1 MADNL
6 NKIRELQDVL
16 KANSAEFG
24 KQKTL
29 IGETLSSY
37 TKLNSVAAQLKNNEA
52 ELSDLTDKQVEA
64 LKNKAAIALD
74 DLNTQAENV
83 RLKAKQLGGVKK
95 LNKEERALLTAKKRG
110 FKFEQDILDTAKR
123 QVAERKKLNKQL
135 GVAGGVMK
143 GIAKIPILGDIFD
156 AKEATKAMSD
166 ELGTGGS
173 RLGALSKGFGNVGK
187 QVTEGLL
194 NPANLALMVVVGIGK
209 AFQEVDK
216 ATGELAKSLNLSYN
230 EAIGVRQELSSI
242 AFQSGDSALNT
253 KRLQETLS
261 FVNKELGT
269 SGRMSESNLTTFTKL
284 REQAGMTN
292 EEIMSMQKFSMVMGG
307 DLEDNV
313 VNFQAQAKALSV
325 SKGTAINVK
334 QLMSDMTKV
343 SNRTKMS
350 IEGGA
355 EGLAKSAV
363 NAKLMGGNLDQVASI
378 ADSLLNFEQSI
389 EKELSAELLLGKDI
403 NLEKART
410 AALNNDMATVAA
422 EITKQAG
429 SAAEFGDMNRIQQEA
444 IAAAMG
450 MSADQMADML
460 FEQEAL
466 KSIGTDLNDE
476 QQKAFDLAKE
486 KYGVEEASRMLAS
499 DAQGEGID
507 GLIDQQTAQQEFTD
521 SVEKMKELFVDIAQ
535 NVLPAIKTV
544 LTPIMFVVGSIA
556 TGIQMFVDALKKGKG
571 PAVALGVVLAGMAI
585 PLITSAVAGIFKAF
599 SSIPFGL
606 GIPLAIAGVVG
617 MFNQVDKAKTK
628 VKDGVIKPD
637 GGIALS
643 TQKGGIQLDKGDS
656 VVAGTNLFGEKGGG
670 SGGGSTSGGGAN
682 MSQTNALLQQLI
694 NVISAGG
701 DVVLDGQKVGN
712 ALNLVAYKTQ

>member
-1 MADNL
+1 
-6 NKIRELQDVL
+6 
-16 KANSAEFG
+16 
-24 KQKTL
+24 
-29 IGETLSSY
+29 
-37 TKLNSVAAQLKNNEA
+37 
-52 ELSDLTDKQVEA
+52 
-64 LKNKAAIALD
+64 
-74 DLNTQAENV
+74 
-83 RLKAKQLGGVKK
+83 
-95 LNKEERALLTAKKRG
+95 
-110 FKFEQDILDTAKR
+110 
-123 QVAERKKLNKQL
+123 
-135 GVAGGVMK
+135 
-143 GIAKIPILGDIFD
+143 
-156 AKEATKAMSD
+156 
-166 ELGTGGS
+166 
-173 RLGALSKGFGNVGK
+173 
-187 QVTEGLL
+187 
-194 NPANLALMVVVGIGK
+194 
-209 AFQEVDK
+209 
-216 ATGELAKSLNLSYN
+216 
-230 EAIGVRQELSSI
+230 
-242 AFQSGDSALNT
+242 
-253 KRLQETLS
+253 
-261 FVNKELGT
+261 
-269 SGRMSESNLTTFTKL
+269 
-284 REQAGMTN
+284 
-292 EEIMSMQKFSMVMGG
+292 MQKFSAVMGG
-307 DLEDNV
+307 DLDDNV

-325 SKGTAINVK
+325 SKGASINVK

-355 EGLAKSAV
+355 EGLAKAAV

-429 SAAEFGDMNRIQQEA
+429 TAAEFGEMNRIQQEA

-466 KSIGTDLNDE
+466 KSIGADLNDE
-476 QQKAFDLAKE
+476 QQKAFDIAKE

-499 DAQGEGID
+499 KAQGEGID
-507 GLIDQQTAQQEFTD
+507 GLLDQQSAQQEFTD

-606 GIPLAIAGVVG
+606 GIPLAVAGVVG

-628 VKDGVIKPD
+628 VKDGIIKPD

-643 TQKGGIQLDKGDS
+643 TQKGDIQLDKGDS

>member
-1 MADNL
+1 MANFQEQRDL
-6 NKIRELQDVL
+6 LREINAEYGKQNTALQDAR
-16 KANSAEFG
+16 KAMTELDSVA
-24 KQKTL
+24 
-29 IGETLSSY
+29 
-37 TKLNSVAAQLKNNEA
+37 TKLRNNE
-52 ELSDLTDKQVEA
+52 EEISDLTNKQVIALEEKAKAALRELEIAGKRVKFTKATTDEQKA
-64 LKNKAAIALD
+64 LKKAAQDNFNIEKAL
-74 DLNTQAENV
+74 LNDVTKEVKLRKDIN
-83 RLKAKQLGGVKK
+83 KK
-95 LNKEERALLTAKKRG
+95 LGVTGGLL
-110 FKFEQDILDTAKR
+110 
-123 QVAERKKLNKQL
+123 
-135 GVAGGVMK
+135 K
-143 GIAKIPILGDIFD
+143 GISKIPILGDIID
-156 AKEATKAMSD
+156 TKSTLKDM
-166 ELGTGGS
+166 EGNIRGGGNALTA
-173 RLGALSKGFGNVGK
+173 LGAGFKNLGG
-187 QVTEGLL
+187 QAITGLL
-194 NPANLALMVVVGIGK
+194 NPANLALGAITFLVEAISG
-209 AFQEVDK
+209 ADK
-216 ATGELAKSLNLSYN
+216 ATGELAKSMNLSYN
-230 EAIGVRQELSSI
+230 EALGIRQEFTSI
-242 AFQSGDSALNT
+242 AAQSLDSSLNT
-253 KRLQETLS
+253 ERLQETLS

-269 SGRMSESNLTTFTKL
+269 SGRMSEDNLKTFTKL

-325 SKGTAINVK
+325 SKGTSINVK
-334 QLMSDMTKV
+334 QLMGDMTKV

-355 EGLAKSAV
+355 EGLAKAAV

-429 SAAEFGDMNRIQQEA
+429 TAAEFGEMNRIQQEA

-499 DAQGEGID
+499 DAAGEGID
-507 GLIDQQTAQQEFTD
+507 GLVDQQAAQEEFND
-521 SVEKMKELFVDIAQ
+521 SVEKFKEIFVDIAQ
-535 NVLPAIKTV
+535 NILPAIKMALEPIGIIMQGIGFFIGLVVKGFKTLLPIIITV
-544 LTPIMFVVGSIA
+544 GAALAVVYA
-556 TGIQMFVDALKKGKG
+556 KQV
-571 PAVALGVVLAGMAI
+571 GMAI
-585 PLITSAVAGIFKAF
+585 MNAV
-599 SSIPFGL
+599 SSIYKALGGL
-606 GIPLAIAGVVG
+606 PVVG
-617 MFNQVDKAKTK
+617 PVLALAAIGGAVSFINSKK
-628 VKDGVIKPD
+628 VNDGIIQPD

-643 TQKGGIQLDKGDS
+643 TQKGTIQLNKEDS

-701 DVVLDGQKVGN
+701 DVTLDGQKVGE
-712 ALNLVAYKTQ
+712 ALNLVSYKIQ